1 MAITIRSMTPADCP
15 AVLDL
20 WRTSEGLGLGA
31 SDTNEQVAAYLA
43 RNPSLSLVALDGSE
57 IVGAL
62 LCGHDG
68 RRGFLHHL
76 AVSRAFRRKGI
87 GRALVERAVEGL
99 RREGILR
106 SHILVYG
113 NNIAATAFWER
124 LGWSTRDHL
133 RIMSRD
139 I

>member
-15 AVLDL
+15 AVLAL
-20 WRTSEGLGLGA
+20 WRTLEGLGLGT
-31 SDTNEQVAAYLA
+31 SDTNEQVATYLA
-43 RNPSLSLVALDGSE
+43 RNPSLSLVALAGSG

-62 LCGHDG
+62 LSGHDG

-76 AVSRAFRRKGI
+76 AVSRAYRRRGI